1 LIHIRQVLRNATSAR
16 FWSLRVMLINK
27 RFHFH
32 AGESNRSLKII
43 ESKERGILASFEK
56 FSFKNIEEIR
66 NKTSELGLNI
76 TFSDD
81 ISALSNPVR
90 INRCKTPNSIAVLP
104 MEGCDSERD
113 GSPSELVKRRYRRFA
128 SGGAGLIWYEACAV
142 VHEGRANPLQMF
154 MTKDNVSEF
163 EKLLNEANAAAENSC
178 GSGHKPVNI
187 LQLTHS
193 GRYSRPNDKPAP
205 IVPQHDPMLDPRV
218 FLDSDAPVVTNEYLD
233 DLIEKYVQSAVLAKT
248 AGFDGVDIKS
258 CHRYLLSEILASHT
272 REGKYGGSFENRT
285 RFLLSVIREV
295 RKAVGEDFILACRFN
310 VFDAHPYPY
319 GWGVSRHDCWEPDI
333 TEPLKLTEL
342 LVKSGVNLL
351 SNSSGNPYYRF
362 PEVTRPFD
370 LPTIGGETPHE
381 HPLESIARLFDFTRQ
396 IQKAAGDVPVIGNG
410 YTWLHQFL
418 PYAGAANI
426 ENHACA
432 MMGIGREAF
441 AYPDAPKD
449 ILTKGAMTPQKCCI
463 VCSKC
468 TQIMRDH
475 GRTGCVIKDSD
486 VYAPLYNETR
496 KSAGAAGRG
505 DK

>member
-1 LIHIRQVLRNATSAR
+1 
-16 FWSLRVMLINK
+16 
-27 RFHFH
+27 
-32 AGESNRSLKII
+32 
-43 ESKERGILASFEK
+43 LASFEK

-66 NKTSELGLNI
+66 YKTSELGLDI

-81 ISALSNPVR
+81 LSVLSRPVA
-90 INRCKTPNSIAVLP
+90 INRCTAPNSIAVLP
-104 MEGCDSERD
+104 MEGCDSESD
-113 GSPSELVKRRYRRFA
+113 GSPSELVRRRYKRFA
-128 SGGAGLIWYEACAV
+128 SGGAGLLWYEACAV

-154 MTKDNVSEF
+154 MTRDNLKKF
-163 EKLLNEANAAAENSC
+163 EGLLSEANAAAANSC
-178 GSGHKPVNI
+178 GSNHKPVSI
-187 LQLTHS
+187 IQLTHS
-193 GRYSRPNDKPAP
+193 GRYSRPDGMAAP
-205 IVPQHDPMLDPRV
+205 IVPQHDPMLDPGV
-218 FLDSDAPVVTNEYLD
+218 LLDPDSPVVTDEYLD
-233 DLIEKYVQSAVLAKT
+233 ALIEKYVQSAILAKE
-248 AGFDGVDIKS
+248 AGFDGIDIKS
-258 CHRYLLSEILASHT
+258 CHRYLLSELLASHT
-272 REGKYGGSFENRT
+272 RDGKYGGSFENRT
-285 RFLLSVIREV
+285 RFLLSVIHEV
-295 RKAVGEDFILACRFN
+295 RKAVGKDFIIACRFN

-319 GWGVSRHDCWEPDI
+319 GWGVSRDNCWEPDLI
-333 TEPLKLTEL
+333 EPLRLTDL
-342 LVKSGVNLL
+342 LVKNGVNLL

-370 LPTIGGETPHE
+370 QPTIGGETPRE
-381 HPLESIARLFDFTRQ
+381 HPLESVARMFGFTRR
-396 IQKAAGDVPVIGNG
+396 IQQAAGKVPVIGNG

-426 ENHACA
+426 ESHACT

-475 GRTGCVIKDSD
+475 GRTGCVIKDSE

-496 KSAGAAGRG
+496 KSAGTAGRG